1 MRDSIEE
8 FTLTNFLKSF
18 INSSMEAMALK
29 GIKVLELAGLAPGP
43 VCGMILADFGAS
55 VIRVDK
61 IGAQAL
67 DCIGHGKRSIALNLK
82 SEKGINIFKKLSNQS
97 DVVIDTYRRGVMEKL
112 KIGPK
117 ELMATNKKLIYARL
131 TGYGQSGSYAD
142 MAGHD
147 INYLGLSGLLSL
159 FGRYNEKPTPP
170 VNLAADFGGGSLMCA
185 LGIILA
191 LYERTNSNVGQV
203 IDLSMVEGTA
213 YLGSWLF
220 RSQKMGIWGNAR
232 GKNFLDTGSH
242 WYDTYETKDKLYM
255 CVGAL
260 EPQFYEIFLEK
271 LGLSSDEIPQ
281 YENFEEN
288 RRRIT
293 EIFKTKT
300 QAEWCAIFD
309 GTDACVTPMLDLKN
323 VTSHIHNKQRQT
335 FTTVGDDVIPNPA
348 PRLSRTPGIS
358 VGACRNP
365 QPGDDTVQILTEL
378 KFQSNEID
386 DLLSNGIAYQTQHTS
401 KL

>member
-1 MRDSIEE
+1 
-8 FTLTNFLKSF
+8 
-18 INSSMEAMALK
+18 MEAMALK

-117 ELMATNKKLIYARL
+117 ELMATNKKLICARL

-159 FGRYNEKPTPP
+159 FGRFNEKPTPP

-220 RSQKMGIWGNAR
+220 RSQKMGIWGNPR

-271 LGLSSDEIPQ
+271 LGLSSDEVPQ

-300 QAEWCAIFD
+300 QAEWRAIFD

-323 VTSHIHNKQRQT
+323 VTSHIHNKQRQA

-358 VGACRNP
+358 VGARRNP

-378 KFQSNEID
+378 KFQSSEID
-386 DLLSNGIAYQTQHTS
+386 DLLSNGIVYQTQLTS

>member
-1 MRDSIEE
+1 MR
-8 FTLTNFLKSF
+8 LTNFLKSF

>member
-1 MRDSIEE
+1 
-8 FTLTNFLKSF
+8 
-18 INSSMEAMALK
+18 MALK

-43 VCGMILADFGAS
+43 FCGMILADFGAS

-61 IGAQAL
+61 IGPQTFE
-67 DCIGHGKRSIALNLK
+67 DCLGHGKRSIALNLK
-82 SEKGINIFKKLSNQS
+82 SEKGINVFKKLSNQS
-97 DVVIDTYRRGVMEKL
+97 DVIIDTYRRGVMEKL

-117 ELMATNKKLIYARL
+117 ELMATNKRLIYARL
-131 TGYGQSGSYAD
+131 TGYGQNGSYAD

-159 FGRYNEKPTPP
+159 FGRYNEKPIPP
-170 VNLAADFGGGSLMCA
+170 ANLAADFGGGGLMCA
-185 LGIILA
+185 FGIILA
-191 LYERTNSNVGQV
+191 LYERTKSNAGQV
-203 IDLSMVEGTA
+203 VDASMVEGSA

-220 RSQKMGIWGNAR
+220 RSQKTGIWENPR
-232 GKNFLDTGSH
+232 GKNILDTGSH
-242 WYDTYETKDKLYM
+242 FYDTYETKDKRYM

-271 LGLSSDEIPQ
+271 LGLSSDEVTQ
-281 YENFEEN
+281 YNNFEEN

-309 GTDACVTPMLDLKN
+309 GTDACVTPVLSLKDA
-323 VTSHIHNKQRQT
+323 TLHAHNKQRQT
-335 FTTVGDDVIPNPA
+335 FTTVRDDIIPNPS

-358 VGACRNP
+358 HGTHKNP
-365 QPGDDTVQILTEL
+365 QAGEDTIQILTEL
-378 KFQSNEID
+378 KFQSDEID
-386 DLLSNGIAYQTQHTS
+386 DLLSNGIAYQVQRTS